1 MWLIILPNSC
11 SMGNVFWCW
20 RLQWNLQLFR
30 VIRMVNSADNLFR
43 MAANSYEKPDYWS
56 KKAFSEGYPARSVY
70 KLKELDEKFGF
81 LKKNYS
87 VLDLG
92 AAPGSWTVFALR
104 TLNGTGHL
112 TSIDLKPL
120 AKDVVGSN
128 LTFIQGDLYD
138 EAVRVQAR
146 DLGPYDSVI
155 CDAAPPTTGNRTV
168 DTARSTGLVELAI
181 FYAQT
186 MLKPG
191 GNFVV
196 KIFQGGDQQQLLKS
210 MRQIFTTAR
219 GFKPEACRTE
229 SFETYLV
236 GLDKKG

>member
-1 MWLIILPNSC
+1 
-11 SMGNVFWCW
+11 
-20 RLQWNLQLFR
+20 
-30 VIRMVNSADNLFR
+30 
-43 MAANSYEKPDYWS
+43 MATNSYEKPDYWS
-56 KKAFSEGYPARSVY
+56 RKAFSEGYPARSVY
-70 KLKELDEKFGF
+70 KLKELDEKFGL
-81 LKKNYS
+81 LKKNYK

-92 AAPGSWTVFALR
+92 AAPGSWTVFVLR
-104 TLNGTGHL
+104 TLDGTGHV

-120 AKDVVGSN
+120 AKSVVGSN
-128 LTFIQGDLYD
+128 LEFIQGDLYD
-138 EAVRVQAR
+138 QEVRDRAMA
-146 DLGPYDSVI
+146 LGPYDSVI

-191 GNFVV
+191 GNFAV
-196 KIFQGGDQQQLLKS
+196 KIFQGGDQQALLKS
-210 MRQIFTTAR
+210 MREIFTSAR

-236 GLDKKG
+236 GLGKKG

>member
-1 MWLIILPNSC
+1 
-11 SMGNVFWCW
+11 
-20 RLQWNLQLFR
+20 
-30 VIRMVNSADNLFR
+30 MVNSADNLFR

-70 KLKELDEKFGF
+70 KLKELDEKFGL

-210 MRQIFTTAR
+210 MRQVFTTAR
-219 GFKPEACRTE
+219 GFKPEACRAE

>member
-1 MWLIILPNSC
+1 
-11 SMGNVFWCW
+11 
-20 RLQWNLQLFR
+20 
-30 VIRMVNSADNLFR
+30 

-70 KLKELDEKFGF
+70 KLKELDEKFSL
-81 LKKNYS
+81 LKKNSS

-138 EAVRVQAR
+138 EEVRMQAR
-146 DLGPYDSVI
+146 NLGPYDSVI
-155 CDAAPPTTGNRTV
+155 CDAAPPTSGNRTV

-181 FYAQT
+181 YYAQT

-191 GNFVV
+191 GNFVA

-210 MRQIFTTAR
+210 MRQIFTSAR

-236 GLDKKG
+236 GLNKKG